1 MIRFLLWRFLELI
14 ISLKLR
20 GLKAKICI
28 NKFSFLEWPL
38 DSITIREFID
48 DYLNMPIESLM

>member
-14 ISLKLR
+14 ISLKLH